1 MKDMDWERLLRK
13 SLASDAEPEDKLNQ
27 MLIDQIKERRQLKTR
42 YRKRLSVGLLAIVF
56 LLVLSVS
63 AYAAVQHFSAKQVA
77 EHLSDQHLAEAFES
91 KNAVQINQ
99 SKTSGDYRFTLHG
112 LVSGAGLSEFKFSS
126 EEIYPDRTYAVV
138 SITRQDGKPMP
149 STSDPEYGKDS
160 FFISP
165 LIKGQKPWQVNI
177 LSMNGGYSET
187 VIDGVM
193 YRLIA
198 CDDVEIFAD
207 QGVYLAISSGS
218 PFYSNDAFVYDENTG
233 EFQAREDY
241 PGSSLLFDL
250 PLDVTKA
257 DNEKAEAYLKS
268 LTAPSSAVEDSAEAG
283 EDEWVSWMEHIR
295 AKIRDGETIGET
307 IADSIK
313 EVTYDD
319 SEKSISYTYG
329 DRRATMSFEGMFD
342 EGQTGF
348 TDRGLS
354 FSGDG
359 KTYEALIFHRDERGI
374 VTGRIVILDDQ
385 YLPSEADPDK
395 EKR

>member
-1 MKDMDWERLLRK
+1 MKDMDFEHLLRK
-13 SLASDAEPEDKLNQ
+13 SLASEAEPEDELNQ

-77 EHLSDQHLAEAFES
+77 EHLSDQLLAEAFES

-99 SKTSGDYRFTLHG
+99 SKTSGDYHFTLHG

-149 STSDPEYGKDS
+149 PTTDPEYGKDS

-187 VIDGVM
+187 VIDGIM

-218 PFYSNDAFVYDENTG
+218 SFYSNDAFVYDENTG
-233 EFQAREDY
+233 EIQAREDY
-241 PGSSLLFDL
+241 PGASLLFDL
-250 PLDVTKA
+250 PFDVTKA
-257 DNEKAEAYLKS
+257 DHEKAEAYLKS
-268 LTAPSSAVEDSAEAG
+268 LAAPTSAEEDSAEAG
-283 EDEWVSWMEHIR
+283 EDEWVNWMDNIR

-307 IADSIK
+307 IAESVK

-319 SEKSISYTYG
+319 SGKNLIYTYG
-329 DRRATMSFEGMFD
+329 ERRATMSFEGMFED
-342 EGQTGF
+342 GQIGF
-348 TDRGLS
+348 TDRGIS

-359 KTYEALIFHRDERGI
+359 KTYEALIFHRDEHGI
-374 VTGRIVILDDQ
+374 VTGRIIILDDQ
-385 YLPSEADPDK
+385 YFPSEAEPAK